1 MSRSTSSALPSR
13 GAGTRKPDPVELGV
27 LLTLPVESIAVR
39 AVLASAVGV
48 VLLRGLLRLGLRS
61 LGARVAVAAVP
72 TVTLVTVGAWAAS
85 RGGWQLPSLMLPA
98 DAVDAL
104 PIPVTDGYVHFAPSA
119 WPLILGVWVAVA
131 GVLVTRRLWALHR
144 THTAGVAA
152 ADGDVPPSL
161 VATVARLAA
170 AHRVS
175 VPRVVVATTCA
186 GGAYVTGMRA
196 PVLVIGR
203 DLLDRLDEAEL
214 EGVVAHELAHV
225 RRRDNLVATVLGTV
239 RDLSF
244 FVPGGRWALAQ
255 LHRERELAADQ
266 AAVAVT
272 GRPGALASGLL
283 KSLDRP
289 DPVHPCAAFAPSH
302 SLVDRVTALVDDAPP
317 VSRRR
322 RSSELALVAGVAL
335 VAVAAA
341 TTVPAALAGSE
352 RERDALAVAWTPP
365 GSPEPDGATL
375 PAAEPRAFAVYRQTR
390 LLTDAA
396 PAAAHRGPD
405 TSSADDRPS
414 TWRACAT
421 SAAACPDGDA
431 PGVGLGLRPQPT
443 ITLDER
449 PPWQATPAFPGP
461 NGPTDGLGLPTVYW
475 LQRVG

>member
-1 MSRSTSSALPSR
+1 M
-13 GAGTRKPDPVELGV
+13 ELGV

-39 AVLASAVGV
+39 AILASVVGV
-48 VLLRGLLRLGLRS
+48 VLLRGLLRVGLRS

-72 TVTLVTVGAWAAS
+72 TVTLVAVGAWAAG

-119 WPLILGVWVAVA
+119 WPLILGIWVAVA

-144 THTAGVAA
+144 THAAGLAA
-152 ADGDVPPSL
+152 ADGDVPPAL
-161 VATVARLAA
+161 EATVARLAA
-170 AHRVS
+170 AHRVN
-175 VPRVVVATTCA
+175 VPRVVVAATCP

-196 PVLVIGR
+196 PVLVLGR
-203 DLLDRLDEAEL
+203 DLLERLDDAEL

-266 AAVAVT
+266 AAVSVT

-289 DPVHPCAAFAPSH
+289 APSHPCAAFAPSH
-302 SLVDRVTALVDDAPP
+302 SLVDRVTALVDEAPP

-335 VAVAAA
+335 VAVTAA

-365 GSPEPDGATL
+365 GTGEPDAAAT
-375 PAAEPRAFAVYRQTR
+375 PQAEPRAFAVYRQTR
-390 LLTDAA
+390 LLTDAS
-396 PAAAHRGPD
+396 PAAARPGPD

-414 TWRACAT
+414 TWRACGT
-421 SAAACPDGDA
+421 SAAACPDGDGDE

-449 PPWQATPAFPGP
+449 PPWQARPAFPNP
-461 NGPTDGLGLPTVYW
+461 NGPGDGFGLPTVYL